1 MPDES
6 DKQPEKLE
14 PTTKAPDRIEREQ
27 TIITTDQNADLRAAL
42 ASNPNE
48 FHSMA
53 ELPALGPKQP
63 VEAFQIVDEGKTIAA
78 SRKVQ
83 QQPVL
88 DSFTTGLKAI
98 PETATPQQ
106 VAQYQIDY
114 INKKAAES
122 EGGVLPALQGYI
134 EKTNYEYWERAAGSL
149 IGTVQGIGNVAVNL
163 ATVADFAAYCIIG
176 DHKRSG
182 EMAVKA
188 GESIANTIFAG
199 GQLFEGAYKYL
210 YDVGFEGDYSKPF
223 SDIVGLAIVL
233 NDRWQQL
240 PPREQERRKSEF
252 ISQMLAEGVVGA
264 AGAGAIGKA
273 KTYTGMLA
281 EVAKEAAKKT
291 GRVSKSLIRSFGEDL
306 AGMFSPVVELPGVG
320 KIKMRDLNAVTKED
334 LILEME
340 SHRPSKGFRGDNRS
354 NSKLSDIGRPK
365 SHIDEHGDLV
375 PADLNGV
382 FNGKNVDVVDHV
394 CGYYYDQ
401 AKSHSPFTSL
411 TFKDGFEVKFGNEK
425 ITVDLD
431 ALREAIKKGEL
442 KGTELIEHDELLD
455 MIKKSSQPE
464 YKKRRAFKYA
474 TKDHEVLVKGVLPAR
489 FLEIGK

>member
-27 TIITTDQNADLRAAL
+27 TIITTDQNADLKAAL

-106 VAQYQIDY
+106 IAQYQIDY

-134 EKTNYEYWERAAGSL
+134 EKTNHEYWERAAGSL

-176 DHKRSG
+176 DHERSG
-182 EMAVKA
+182 KMAVKA

-240 PPREQERRKSEF
+240 PPREQERRKAEL
-252 ISQMLAEGVVGA
+252 ISQLIADGLVGM
-264 AGAGAIGKA
+264 AGAQSLGKA
-273 KTYTGMLA
+273 KTFTELLDGIA
-281 EVAKEAAKKT
+281 TKGINKAGQATKKLT
-291 GRVSKSLIRSFGEDL
+291 ETIGRHVDDL
-306 AGMFSPVVELPGVG
+306 LQPEYALPGGG
-320 KIKMRDLNAVTKED
+320 KIKMKDIPRITKDDLFNAMSEWSHTGRTTEESILRKLELYLLDPDHVRGADKAEFFRQALGFTKE
-334 LILEME
+334 
-340 SHRPSKGFRGDNRS
+340 
-354 NSKLSDIGRPK
+354 NS
-365 SHIDEHGDLV
+365 
-375 PADLNGV
+375 ADLAKQIIFDESKATLLEPTKYGDRLQQIIEITGANGRKIDVPFV
-382 FNGKNVDVVDHV
+382 FIRNPDGVV
-394 CGYYYDQ
+394 
-401 AKSHSPFTSL
+401 
-411 TFKDGFEVKFGNEK
+411 
-425 ITVDLD
+425 
-431 ALREAIKKGEL
+431 R
-442 KGTELIEHDELLD
+442 
-455 MIKKSSQPE
+455 
-464 YKKRRAFKYA
+464 
-474 TKDHEVLVKGVLPAR
+474 LVSVRKLGGR
-489 FLEIGK
+489 K